1 MPATLLLASSMI
13 IDQIIS
19 FYKGARSKTIS
30 WEMFVFVSLF
40 MAFDTAQCVWI
51 FKLALPF
58 EVTWKGWTPAGL
70 RRTRWTKR
78 ERATRRLE
86 GKVNW
91 TQRGLV
97 SSPGLLYDTR
107 EKALMIRL
115 RLLHLHSAILFSTTI
130 SCSSTRSYGSL
141 MNIPTPIPL
150 NLASPSSPPLDSRRT
165 LFKLS

>member
-1 MPATLLLASSMI
+1 VELIYSDFVIGFPLAILTTLYWYTRTTSAGLDMPATLLLASSMI
-13 IDQIIS
+13 IDQITS

-40 MAFDTAQCVWI
+40 MVFDTAQCVWML
-51 FKLALPF
+51 KLALPF
-58 EVTWKGWTPAGL
+58 EVIWKGWTPAGL

-97 SSPGLLYDTR
+97 SSQGLLYDAR
-107 EKALMIRL
+107 KKALMIRL
-115 RLLHLHSAILFSTTI
+115 RLLHSH
-130 SCSSTRSYGSL
+130 
-141 MNIPTPIPL
+141 
-150 NLASPSSPPLDSRRT
+150 
-165 LFKLS
+165 